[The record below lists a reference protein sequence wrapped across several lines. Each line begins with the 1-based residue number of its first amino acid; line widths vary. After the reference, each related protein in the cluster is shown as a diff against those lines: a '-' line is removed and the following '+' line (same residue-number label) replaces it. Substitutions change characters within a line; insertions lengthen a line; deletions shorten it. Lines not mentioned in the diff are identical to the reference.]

1 MAERLGRALQKLP
14 LQFESGRDL
23 KRQSGMVVFFYAWGE
38 LHYIHITKMNWNQI
52 KTANDFDRLL
62 SVSENSTVLIFKHS
76 TRCSVSRFA
85 LKEFEQNWKALDE
98 QIVVPFFLDLLEH
111 RNFSDEIAA
120 RYNIKHESPQV
131 LLIKNGVCFYSK
143 TNEEIVH
150 ANIMSAAG
158 RII

>member
-1 MAERLGRALQKLP
+1 
-14 LQFESGRDL
+14 
-23 KRQSGMVVFFYAWGE
+23 
-38 LHYIHITKMNWNQI
+38 MNWNQI

-62 SVSENSTVLIFKHS
+62 SMSENSTVLIFKHS

-131 LLIKNGVCFYSK
+131 LLIKSGVCFYSK
-143 TNEEIVH
+143 TNEEIIH